1 MVESPVVINVYQ
13 CKIVDISDCEAGGM
27 ARAAAR
33 VIASAIATL
42 TMPCLLNWQGE

>member
-1 MVESPVVINVYQ
+1 MVESPVVIDVYQ

-27 ARAAAR
+27 ARAAA
-33 VIASAIATL
+33 SAIAAL